1 MKISLSPNDFWE
13 LILSHHPNNPCF
25 DDDVIILFGHR
36 VCAGCLFAYPTAL
49 FVLIFFRPT
58 GFEAIITAISL
69 AIISQARQLID
80 YREINFFF
88 RFIAGVALGFGAG
101 GLIWAIRTQDLL
113 AAVLI
118 FISGIIYAS
127 IRYLTMK
134 RKIEV
139 WQKRDK

>member
-1 MKISLSPNDFWE
+1 MKISMSPEEFQE
-13 LILSHHPNNPCF
+13 LIISHHPNHPCF
-25 DDDVIILFGHR
+25 NDDVVTLFGHR

-49 FVLIFFRPT
+49 FVLVFFRPT
-58 GFEAIITAISL
+58 GFEAIISAICL
-69 AIISQARQLID
+69 AIISQARQVID

-101 GLIWAIRTQDLL
+101 GLIWAVRTQDLL

-118 FISGIIYAS
+118 LISGIAYAS

-134 RKIEV
+134 RRIEV
-139 WQKRDK
+139 WQKKG